1 MIEYLSI
8 VSIVL
13 ILVLVYYVKSTVD
26 NVISSFSEVKTEVQ
40 SSLGELEYMKND
52 ITSKISLMRR
62 ELEQLKSIENT
73 EVDEYES
80 WKIKSLEQKI
90 SKLEK
95 AVRENLTQNGAKKNS
110 LLKELNI
117 LKTDLRHLKEKL
129 YKTQE
134 AFQKE
139 FDILKEKVKEDLIKE
154 ITEEIEMLEEMIE
167 EKKDRELQEFMEVLT
182 FSINLEPER
191 LQKGLSDL
199 KKGLLS
205 LRDAAKVY
213 VLTEKGQEEFYKLRD
228 DIVEL
233 LKNLRKIAVVS
244 HPEEEIYR
252 HFRKIIVEIK
262 RLELPM
268 KIERNGRIVELN
280 PEKSFIEIHHRIY
293 LMIEEVDRIA
303 KMLDTP
309 IPITPIEKEFYEK
322 LNTQFKEL
330 KQLEMQL
337 EKIMS
342 RLGQKNIADPTTR
355 SQKELEN
362 LLQELEF

>member
-1 MIEYLSI
+1 M
-8 VSIVL
+8 
-13 ILVLVYYVKSTVD
+13 
-26 NVISSFSEVKTEVQ
+26 
-40 SSLGELEYMKND
+40 
-52 ITSKISLMRR
+52 
-62 ELEQLKSIENT
+62 
-73 EVDEYES
+73 
-80 WKIKSLEQKI
+80 
-90 SKLEK
+90 
-95 AVRENLTQNGAKKNS
+95 
-110 LLKELNI
+110 
-117 LKTDLRHLKEKL
+117 
-129 YKTQE
+129 
-134 AFQKE
+134 
-139 FDILKEKVKEDLIKE
+139 
-154 ITEEIEMLEEMIE
+154 
-167 EKKDRELQEFMEVLT
+167 
-182 FSINLEPER
+182 
-191 LQKGLSDL
+191 
-199 KKGLLS
+199 
-205 LRDAAKVY
+205 
-213 VLTEKGQEEFYKLRD
+213 
-228 DIVEL
+228 
-233 LKNLRKIAVVS
+233 
-244 HPEEEIYR
+244 
-252 HFRKIIVEIK
+252 EIK